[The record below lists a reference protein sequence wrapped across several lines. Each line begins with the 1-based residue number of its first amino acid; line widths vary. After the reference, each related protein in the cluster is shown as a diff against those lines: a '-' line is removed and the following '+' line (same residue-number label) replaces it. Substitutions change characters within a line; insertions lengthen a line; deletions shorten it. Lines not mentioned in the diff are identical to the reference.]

1 MLKSLITYITCIL
14 CLLAY
19 IMLWSAHI
27 NANLRETIACER
39 VVTDSKAGIILDSSS
54 NTDVHLDK
62 LLTVF

>member
-1 MLKSLITYITCIL
+1 MLKSLITSMMCFL

-27 NANLRETIACER
+27 NANLRETTACER
-39 VVTDSKAGIILDSSS
+39 VVTDNKAAILLDYNL
-54 NTDVHLDK
+54 NTDVHLDR